1 MRNCLALVLL
11 CGLAA
16 GAAIA
21 ADDVVSGVHATVKAV
36 DKGTKTVVVKT
47 ADGTEETL
55 HFTGKTIAHGADA
68 TGKGAKDAFEGVK
81 EGDEVVV
88 HYTVKGTEKTAVE
101 VDHVGKDGLKAGEV
115 VVKSV
120 DHAAKT
126 VTVKTAE
133 GGEETLKLTD
143 RAAKESGKGLEKA
156 GKVTVYY
163 TEDAGKKVVHFFK
176 QS

>member
-1 MRNCLALVLL
+1 MRYLALGLA
-11 CGLAA
+11 CGLMACAA
-16 GAAIA
+16 FA
-21 ADDVVSGVHATVKAV
+21 ADDVVSGVDATVKAV

-47 ADGTEETL
+47 ADGTEHTI
-55 HFTGKTIAHGADA
+55 HFVGSTVAHGAVA
-68 TGKGAKDAFEGVK
+68 TAKGSKDAFEGMK

-101 VDHVGKDGLKAGEV
+101 VDHVGKDGLKAGEY

-120 DHAAKT
+120 GKGAKT

-133 GGEETLKLTD
+133 GGEETLRLTD
-143 RAAKESGKGLEKA
+143 DAVKESGKGLEKA